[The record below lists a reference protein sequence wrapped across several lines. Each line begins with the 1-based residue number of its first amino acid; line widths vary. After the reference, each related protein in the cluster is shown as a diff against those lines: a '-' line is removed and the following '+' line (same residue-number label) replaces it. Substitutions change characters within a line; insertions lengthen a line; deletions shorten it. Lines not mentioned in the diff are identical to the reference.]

1 MKVETVDGLN
11 RLGKKKKERVWC
23 RCWIIEDETG
33 SRMMA
38 QDKGRFF
45 FLPLQDSAISYR
57 PLSYPTSKTISSSHF
72 SP

>member
-1 MKVETVDGLN
+1 MKVQTVDGLN

-45 FLPLQDSAISYR
+45 F
-57 PLSYPTSKTISSSHF
+57 SSPPGLCH
-72 SP
+72 